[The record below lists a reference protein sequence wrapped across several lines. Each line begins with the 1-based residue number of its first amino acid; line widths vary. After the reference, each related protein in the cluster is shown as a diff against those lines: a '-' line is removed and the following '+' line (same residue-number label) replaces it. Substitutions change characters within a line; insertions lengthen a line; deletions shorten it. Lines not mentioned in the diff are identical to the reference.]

1 MGEIMPVRVDLYETM
16 FGEKEK
22 TLLDMG
28 SFHVSTFRYA
38 TGIAA
43 LRVRN
48 ARGEMIILPFKG
60 HQIWRCGFDGRDLT
74 MKSMFDE
81 PIDTRNYLETYG
93 AFFIHCGLT
102 GMGAPG
108 PHDRHPLH
116 GELPNAPFQ
125 KAWID
130 CNEKAGTLTLGG
142 SYHHT
147 VAFTVNY
154 RATSTYILHEN
165 ESVFDARLNVENL
178 MQSSM
183 ELMYLAH
190 ANFRPSD
197 HGELIYTA
205 KKSPETVRVRQS
217 IPAHISPKPGYRDF
231 IDALAKDPTPHHI
244 LKPELAFDPEIVF
257 YIDMETDREGFAH
270 ALLKHLD
277 GSSNYLRYQPAQA
290 SKCVRWISRT
300 GDQDAIGMAFP
311 ATAEPEGYTAEKA
324 KGNIV
329 TVPAGQSWIVDM
341 RLGLLS
347 KAETHA
353 LVAKIGAN

>member
-1 MGEIMPVRVDLYETM
+1 MPVRVDLYESM

-22 TLLDMG
+22 TLLTLG
-28 SFHVSTFRYA
+28 SFHISTFRYA
-38 TGIAA
+38 SGIAA

-48 ARGEMIILPFKG
+48 ARGELIILPFKG

-81 PIDTRNYLETYG
+81 PVDTRHYLETYG

-108 PHDRHPLH
+108 PQDRHPLH

-125 KAWID
+125 NAWIE
-130 CNEKAGTLTLGG
+130 CNEKAGTISLGA

-154 RATSTYILHEN
+154 RATSTYTLGEHE
-165 ESVFDARLNVENL
+165 SLLDARLHVDNL
-178 MQSSM
+178 MQAPM

-217 IPAHISPKPGYRDF
+217 IPAHISPKPGYREF
-231 IDALAKDPTPHHI
+231 IDALAKDPTPHHV
-244 LKPELAFDPEIVF
+244 LKPGLAFDPEIVF
-257 YIDMETDREGFAH
+257 YIDMETDRQGYAH

-277 GSSNYLRYQPAQA
+277 GSANYLRYQPAQA

-311 ATAEPEGYTAEKA
+311 STAEPEGYTAEKA
-324 KGNIV
+324 KGNMV
-329 TVPAGQSWIVDM
+329 NVPAGQSWVVDM

-347 KAETHA
+347 KAETQS
-353 LVAKIGAN
+353 LVETLGSR